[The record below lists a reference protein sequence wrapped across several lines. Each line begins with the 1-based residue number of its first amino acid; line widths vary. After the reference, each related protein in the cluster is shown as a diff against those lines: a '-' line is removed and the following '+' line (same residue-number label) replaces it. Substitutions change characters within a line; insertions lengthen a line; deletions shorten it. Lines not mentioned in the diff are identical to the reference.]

1 MSLEHC
7 IVCGEATGNAGPGDG
22 SVYCVSCEI
31 GPLCRHCSVFGDDSW
46 CVDCAGYKIESLTA
60 EVGKWRRQDAM
71 HMGELRDLHKQ
82 LAEKDKRIEELEE
95 AFRPVL
101 DAFCD
106 TSWNETTGLH
116 QGVVHVTTLNIAR
129 RALEETEVK

>member
-1 MSLEHC
+1 MSIHDGSLERLEELLG
-7 IVCGEATGNAGPGDG
+7 VYATDPD
-22 SVYCVSCEI
+22 
-31 GPLCRHCSVFGDDSW
+31 
-46 CVDCAGYKIESLTA
+46 VDMDAAAVEMIERLTA
-60 EVGKWRRQDAM
+60 ELEQYQRKA
-71 HMGELRDLHKQ
+71 LDLKFDNI
-82 LAEKDKRIEELEE
+82 EKGGRIEELEE

>member
-1 MSLEHC
+1 MSDNVCMMCGKEYMWCCCEGFQAHDHEIERLRSSLE
-7 IVCGEATGNAGPGDG
+7 
-22 SVYCVSCEI
+22 
-31 GPLCRHCSVFGDDSW
+31 DSQR
-46 CVDCAGYKIESLTA
+46 ESERLTA
-60 EVGKWRRQDAM
+60 ELEQYQRKA
-71 HMGELRDLHKQ
+71 LDLKFDNI
-82 LAEKDKRIEELEE
+82 EKGGRIEELEE